1 MQWGPAQTPGIQCKE
16 LKMKIV
22 TCLPKKTEFPDR
34 LFGVCANN
42 GDVCDLTAGSFS
54 TCDII
59 RTGLKTCL
67 TTKTGNPTSILGFDA
82 DGNPWRYEQGTGL
95 SCATLKTTA
104 PIALP
109 VDRPAEVFGVRSGT
123 DAACA
128 RFVRDCDVNFRA
140 SCGPSGI
147 ASANKLILGW
157 AVEPIYAAMSEDIN
171 LGGVC
176 AGVFEKNNVAGDLSG
191 YRVKSKG
198 RYSIE
203 ASQWVN
209 ILFNASG
216 PGKITPDAIFAVLGS
231 IAIFTTS
238 GNTEFRIG
246 EISQSIDYVTD
257 PTGAYTVNNTTKGL
271 SSNGLNFFFSRT
283 MTLDLNPGDLISV
296 PRVRVTNVYN
306 ASDLGVTITLRQD
319 GESVLSVSK
328 LANHS
333 F

>member
-1 MQWGPAQTPGIQCKE
+1 
-16 LKMKIV
+16 
-22 TCLPKKTEFPDR
+22 
-34 LFGVCANN
+34 
-42 GDVCDLTAGSFS
+42 
-54 TCDII
+54 
-59 RTGLKTCL
+59 
-67 TTKTGNPTSILGFDA
+67 
-82 DGNPWRYEQGTGL
+82 
-95 SCATLKTTA
+95 
-104 PIALP
+104 
-109 VDRPAEVFGVRSGT
+109 
-123 DAACA
+123 
-128 RFVRDCDVNFRA
+128 
-140 SCGPSGI
+140 
-147 ASANKLILGW
+147 
-157 AVEPIYAAMSEDIN
+157 MSEDIN

-319 GESVLSVSK
+319 GICTVCIQTR
-328 LANHS
+328 
-333 F
+333 